1 MNLKE
6 FLEISR
12 KKTKLGIAIPQTV
25 ENYFLKV
32 AENEDTNISEVIQ
45 RVLISNV
52 PSDQILPPDV
62 QQEIIDGVKNYLCRL
77 NIKDVIFYVR
87 KIKDISSQDDLFW
100 FLDIVLDLNMNS
112 LFEKRN
118 LVQLLSYNPNLL
130 ESIKQKIFTDEQV
143 KQLIKDS
150 LEECKNMFKEV

>member
-1 MNLKE
+1 MDLKE

-12 KKTKLGIAIPQTV
+12 KKTKLGIAVPQTV
-25 ENYFLKV
+25 EHYFLKM
-32 AENEDTNISEVIQ
+32 AEDEDTNISEVIQ

-52 PSDQILPPDV
+52 PSDQLLPPDV

-87 KIKDISSQDDLFW
+87 KIKDMSSQDDMFW
-100 FLDIVLDLNMNS
+100 FLDVVLDLNSNS

-118 LVQLLSYNPNLL
+118 FVQILSYNQNLL
-130 ESIKQKIFTDEQV
+130 ESIKQKILKDEQV
-143 KQLIKDS
+143 KQLISDS
-150 LEECKNMFKEV
+150 IEECKNIFKEV